1 MVAWF
6 QESHDYYEEYRHKHS
21 GWNYCEAGQLYTIQW
36 SLVVVCVFSYLFAC
50 GWEYGWV
57 GWVGMVGS
65 MAPKCTSVVTLTINS
80 CGRDHTNYP
89 RHANNPPLPFCT
101 MISPSLSR
109 IARISLQYMHM
120 MICLLYK
127 HVFDISLPSDQLD
140 YPQQPAASTT
150 QLCTICTPL
159 ISQYV
164 RPALMM
170 HLNICTP
177 TDISVFVW

>member
-6 QESHDYYEEYRHKHS
+6 QESHDYYEEYRYKHS

-101 MISPSLSR
+101 MISPSLPDCKDISPIYAYDDMFAVSMLLISHSHR
-109 IARISLQYMHM
+109 INWIIPNSLLHPLLHYALYMH
-120 MICLLYK
+120 
-127 HVFDISLPSDQLD
+127 
-140 YPQQPAASTT
+140 
-150 QLCTICTPL
+150 
-159 ISQYV
+159 SQYA